1 MVHINDKIPS
11 VELQV
16 QSSKDNTKKTVTFTT
31 DEGTPPETNEAE
43 NATIGVEE
51 ATTETQVAVVNE
63 VRGKIHGFFE
73 YKLCHIQACNELLYH
88 CMMFNKSCHPL

>member
-1 MVHINDKIPS
+1 LVHINDKIPS

-43 NATIGVEE
+43 KATIGVEE
-51 ATTETQVAVVNE
+51 ATTETQGAVVNE
-63 VRGKIHGFFE
+63 VREEKYMDFSNTNFVI
-73 YKLCHIQACNELLYH
+73 YKHAMSYCITV
-88 CMMFNKSCHPL
+88 